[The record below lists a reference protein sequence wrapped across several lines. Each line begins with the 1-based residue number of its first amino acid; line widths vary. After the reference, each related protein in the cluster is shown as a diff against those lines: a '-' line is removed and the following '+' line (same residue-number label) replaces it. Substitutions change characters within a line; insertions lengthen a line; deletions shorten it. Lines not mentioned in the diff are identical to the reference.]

1 MKFNVDNLE
10 QYKKNILKKKKGCK
24 FDNNISIYLLDG
36 QWIFAIRN
44 RIRVRNKDWEEF
56 KLSVAAVEKERKNE
70 KISR

>member
-56 KLSVAAVEKERKNE
+56 KLSVAAVDLGGKR
-70 KISR
+70 